1 MANVVGSI
9 PIGADTRPLERD
21 ISNALN
27 KNYQL
32 KGLNEKAF
40 SQPLG
45 RITGAVD
52 EFKKSLDASNARVLA
67 FGASAGAI
75 FAIQKGFENL
85 IRTTINVQKNLT
97 DINSILGL
105 SSKNLTSFGDQLFK
119 VAGQTG
125 QSFEAVSQ
133 AAVEFSRQGLGVEE
147 TLKRTRDALI
157 LTRLSGLDVVSSTE
171 ALTATINS
179 FNKAALDSTEIVNK
193 LATVD
198 AAFAVSSGDLAQAIQ
213 RVGSSAESVG
223 VNFDQLIAL
232 ITSVQQ
238 TTARGGAV
246 IGNSLKTIFT
256 RLERTEVL
264 DQLEQLGLQVRNLD
278 GSFRPAIDTLTQ
290 LSQRFDGLSDSQ
302 RANVAEL
309 VGGVFQIN
317 ILKAALGDL
326 SKEYS
331 TYNSALNTSS
341 GATDAAVKRNEQLNQ
356 TLSALINKTLAN
368 FTKLGS
374 EVGNLTLAPAIQNV
388 LGNINT
394 ALESFSLSDAKGP
407 GEKLAKGFLE
417 GLGNYISGPGLALIG
432 AVVGKLFINLA
443 KFSTQAVGQI
453 LELNKGSQQQ
463 AQIQERI
470 NSILAQNPNLIQ
482 GILSKELSLLEVEN
496 QILSVIRAQTT
507 ARQQSAAVSA
517 TLTTN
522 LIGRGVTS
530 TGGKITA
537 KSSGFIPN
545 FSSSEQAEVY
555 GAYLG
560 GYKPGSVSKMN
571 IPGEGQIVYN
581 KAEQVKQFA
590 GMSQPAII
598 PPEGSSAGRNYAE
611 AFEKKLGFN
620 PYAAMGY
627 IPNFATASNEVIRA
641 NENNLQRIGNTKKF
655 AIGETGLTASQS
667 EIQKALAA
675 KSKTTSVLDA
685 NGIATML
692 VPHGG
697 MTSPIGSYT
706 FDNGLTVK
714 WPVRTYGSR
723 SETGI
728 RDVYQEIEKGVA
740 TGTIKYASSIK
751 PPASVPN
758 GPSVISAIKRTPGA
772 AGALGAAAGAA
783 FEVGMGL
790 ALGAESAAVE
800 GVNFDVLTS
809 NPELKKLFGY
819 NTPLADF
826 KINDSS
832 AGNRKSMAEKI
843 ISASGVLGKE
853 IFSGNQENL
862 INRQA
867 SVKQFIKS
875 NNVNKSSGFI
885 PNYSPLMQSIARE
898 ISAGVSPGSVRVGQD
913 SRLSNSQNPMGLG
926 IYNTKDEPAG
936 LSQGIARFKDLN
948 SARISGAAKGYI
960 PNYAFKDRLQSSAL
974 AASIGIPI
982 AGGVAQQFIPEENVR
997 TRAAISGLSNA
1008 ASFTATGAAVG
1019 GFPGAIIGGLV
1030 GLITTLNDLDK
1041 AANQEGIDKFK
1052 KRLEQSQED
1061 LNKLNDSFSQFN
1073 AITDKLRNSAGL
1085 SANDI
1090 GKLQQKLGSTL
1101 ASIPENLR
1109 QDLIG
1114 AYGKGDTLK
1123 IQSIQTEAL
1132 EVRQQEQ
1139 KQLEYQTAYATYKAP
1154 ETLQEAMARTIG
1166 LQGAE
1171 GRVKPG
1177 ALNATTGTVAVGKF
1191 SGQLTTIS
1199 DLVSKQFDEFYIADQ
1214 KAGETIDQYSERYK
1228 NLVEEFIKDPK
1239 KLQAIA
1245 ESTARQIE
1253 EAGLKSGNYGAALE
1267 QANQLRK
1274 NPELIIQ
1281 SIKGRSA
1288 GLSTTA
1294 AALKNENEAQAFTNV
1309 IDGYLNNIT
1318 KSITET
1324 NLNFTNAET
1333 EVQINLKKLQS
1344 GKNSLLENAKL
1355 FFGEFSNINI
1365 ESQLNE
1371 AEANLKY
1378 QADLLQENRSIR
1390 EKLGPNLFGETL
1402 SGLAGKNDPGTKA
1415 FAGVIKNASDQIQNI
1430 PLDQV
1435 NEYLN
1440 GLIGQLKEYADGSAK
1455 YGKETVQAAQSLINS
1470 LTRTQYKELPESQAR
1485 LKQLQDIFS
1494 AEKEIRLKEIQQRI
1508 QFTKDL
1514 QTISFGGGLESL
1526 RRNDINARSSQ
1537 FGTNRY
1543 LYGSQNPTT
1552 RGRGALGMYDELKQF
1567 GVGPQTVNPELR
1579 KAIIEGQSQNL
1590 LQLSK
1595 AFGINI
1601 NQKDA
1606 TDIATKQ
1613 FESLNKTEV
1622 NIETIKTKIEDITTK
1637 GIELGSNTL
1646 NTIAPNGKP
1655 GGQGGVSTSLLQQLT
1670 GSTKPLGQ
1678 EAQTSLDQ
1686 TIKQIVAEQEGN
1698 RINQNIQ
1705 NQLNNGTN
1713 IDAGEA
1719 KTKAQDLV
1727 SLAKQ
1732 QVEQIQKK
1740 YVGEEA
1746 NSELAKEYAQQYET
1760 IVKNAQNYNA
1770 ALSISNEYQKNLEST
1785 LSRLDSG
1792 EINILQARIQLNRAL
1807 EESNTQTERANELE
1821 KIRVEHAKDLKDL
1834 ADGYLSSTEYANK
1847 ELERQ
1852 QGLARRPGYNSV
1864 EGITTNFVNSMSYN
1878 GTQLFQDLNQSA
1890 TDVARN
1896 IQDSFSNALMGFA
1909 NSTQSAGDAFNDFAV
1924 QVLQQV
1930 QQISTQIATKL
1941 LFGGIFNQ
1949 FQGLLGG
1956 GGGGGLGSL
1965 FGFSRGGL
1973 VKGYASGGYVKDGSG
1988 IVDDVPAMLSKGE
2001 YVLNKRAVRSVQQ
2014 AYGMGFLESLN
2025 VGSTKGMADGGG
2037 ISRNFDNK
2045 YVVTGYENTAG
2056 LNTKDLAGGI
2066 RAEEDYLNQLKGQSV
2081 TDPNLSNY
2089 ALSDPTSRKNEE
2101 RMQTEQDFYDYVSYI
2116 QDNLMQNKMSYV
2128 QARSAYEEALNA
2140 YNQRKSNLITSG
2152 YINAAMAIGGGL
2164 LGSMGGGGLGSLF
2177 GGGGGGLS
2185 SLFGGGGGASAYA
2198 LPGGMGGTTSALG
2211 SNYGAITSL
2220 YGGAGGT
2227 SGGGLGS
2234 LFSSKNLPTLGLLA
2248 AGGIG
2253 SPFLQNALQSSNR
2266 PAYNTVS
2273 NTRSNGLEVSN
2284 RFRFAD
2290 GGQAGDDVPALLM
2303 NGEYVVNKEA
2313 VKKYGSGFFE
2323 KLNKG
2328 SVNKFAKGGQVGS
2341 TQISTVNEDPSN
2353 YLIEAINNLTTVIQT
2368 TNTNNQLNKNPENV
2382 NSTQITNIEASK
2394 VNEENIT
2401 TLNGILNKLNEMTP
2415 TKDKNSNTIFNEKNI
2430 EYTKI
2435 NQEQDNNLPNLINA
2449 LTDLNTNLSEKKSS
2463 EGMVN
2468 NINISV
2474 NIEADNKVAQNQN
2487 SSSSGSGDDNSN
2499 DSTGNRESSQ
2509 KYKALTELIKTNVIT
2524 TIIEQKR
2531 PGGLL
2536 NKNSPV

>member
-52 EFKKSLDASNARVLA
+52 EFRKSLDASNARVLA

-85 IRTTINVQKNLT
+85 IKTTINVQKNLT

-105 SSKNLTSFGDQLFK
+105 SSKNLTNFGDQLFK

-125 QSFEAVSQ
+125 QSFETVSQ

-147 TLKRTRDALI
+147 TLKRTRDALV

-290 LSQRFDGLSDSQ
+290 LSQKFDGLSDSQ

-326 SKEYS
+326 GKQYS
-331 TYNSALNTSS
+331 IYNSALDTSS
-341 GATDAAVKRNEQLNQ
+341 SATDAAVKRNEQLNQ

-374 EVGNLTLAPAIQNV
+374 EIGNLTLAPAIQNV

-407 GEKLAKGFLE
+407 GEKIAKGFLE

-432 AVVGKLFINLA
+432 AVLGKLFINLA

-463 AQIQERI
+463 AEIQQRI
-470 NSILAQNPNLIQ
+470 NTILSQSPNLIQ

-496 QILSVIRAQTT
+496 QILSVIRAQTL
-507 ARQQSAAVSA
+507 AREQSAKIST
-517 TLTTN
+517 TLATN

-530 TGGKITA
+530 AGGKITA
-537 KSSGFIPN
+537 KSGGFIPN

-560 GYKPGSVSKMN
+560 GYKPGSVSRMN
-571 IPGEGQIVYN
+571 IPGEGQVVYN
-581 KAEQVKQFA
+581 QAEQIKQFP

-598 PPEGSSAGRNYAE
+598 PPQGSSAGRNYAE
-611 AFEKKLGFN
+611 AFQKKLGFN

-627 IPNFATASNEVIRA
+627 IPNFATASNAVIRA
-641 NENNLQRIGNTKKF
+641 NENNLERIGTSKKF
-655 AIGETGLTASQS
+655 AIGNTGLTASES
-667 EIQKALAA
+667 EIKKALAA
-675 KSKTTSVLDA
+675 KAKSTSILDA
-685 NGIATML
+685 SGIATML

-697 MTSPIGSYT
+697 MTSPIGEYT
-706 FDNGLTVK
+706 FDNGVTVK

-740 TGTIKYASSIK
+740 AGTVKYASSIK
-751 PPASVPN
+751 PPASVPS
-758 GPSVISAIKRTPGA
+758 GPSVISAIKKTPGA

-790 ALGAESAAVE
+790 ALGAEAASVE
-800 GVNFDVLTS
+800 GLNFDVLSS

-832 AGNRKSMAEKI
+832 SGNRKSMAEKI
-843 ISASGVLGKE
+843 ISASGVLGKKV
-853 IFSGNQENL
+853 FSGSEEDLAQ
-862 INRQA
+862 RQA

-875 NNVNKSSGFI
+875 NTKSSGFI
-885 PNYSPLMQSIARE
+885 PNYSPLMQSITRE
-898 ISAGVSPGSVRVGQD
+898 ISSGVSPSSVRVGQD

-936 LSQGIARFKDLN
+936 LSQGIARFKN
-948 SARISGAAKGYI
+948 IYSARKSGASKGYV
-960 PNYAFKDRLQSSAL
+960 PNYALRDKLSNAAL

-982 AGGVAQQFIPEENVR
+982 AGGVAQQFIPEEN
-997 TRAAISGLSNA
+997 TRARAITSGISNA
-1008 ASFTATGAAVG
+1008 ASFATTGFAIGGPGGALVG
-1019 GFPGAIIGGLV
+1019 GLLGV
-1030 GLITTLNDLDK
+1030 ITTLNDLDK

-1061 LNKLNDSFSQFN
+1061 LNKLNDSFAQFN

-1109 QDLIG
+1109 QDLIS
-1114 AYGKGDTLK
+1114 AYGKGDALK

-1154 ETLQEAMARTIG
+1154 ETLQEALARGIG

-1171 GRVKPG
+1171 GRVRPG
-1177 ALNATTGTVAVGKF
+1177 ALNITTGTTAVGKF
-1191 SGQLTTIS
+1191 SGQLSTIS
-1199 DLVSKQFDEFYIADQ
+1199 DLVSQEFDKFYIADQ

-1281 SIKGRSA
+1281 SIKGKSA
-1288 GLSTTA
+1288 GLTTSA
-1294 AALKNENEAQAFTNV
+1294 AVVKNATEAQAFTNV
-1309 IDGYLNNIT
+1309 IDEYLNNIT

-1324 NLNFTNAET
+1324 NLRFTNAET
-1333 EVQINLKKLQS
+1333 EIQINLKKLQS

-1390 EKLGPNLFGETL
+1390 EKLGPSLFGETL
-1402 SGLAGKNDPGTKA
+1402 SGLGGKNDTGTKA
-1415 FAGVIKNASDQIQNI
+1415 FAGVVKNASEEIQNI
-1430 PLDQV
+1430 PLDQIGQ
-1435 NEYLN
+1435 YLST
-1440 GLIGQLKEYADGSAK
+1440 LIGQLKEYADGSAK
-1455 YGKETVQAAQSLINS
+1455 YEKETVEAARGLINS

-1485 LKQLQDIFS
+1485 VKQLQDIFN
-1494 AEKEIRLKEIQQRI
+1494 AEKQIRLQEIQQRI
-1508 QFTKDL
+1508 KYTKDL
-1514 QTISFGGGLESL
+1514 QTLAFGGGLESL
-1526 RRNDINARSSQ
+1526 RRNDFSSRVSQ
-1537 FGTNRY
+1537 FKENQY
-1543 LYGSQNPTT
+1543 LFGSQNPIT
-1552 RGRGALGMYDELKQF
+1552 RGRGGLGIYEELKQF

-1579 KAIIEGQSQNL
+1579 KAIIEGQTQNL

-1595 AFGINI
+1595 GFGINI

-1606 TDIATKQ
+1606 VDIATKQ
-1613 FESLNKTEV
+1613 FDSLSKTEI
-1622 NIETIKTKIEDITTK
+1622 NIETIKTKIEDISTK
-1637 GIELGSNTL
+1637 GIELGNNTL
-1646 NTIAPNGKP
+1646 NTIVPNRGGGESGK
-1655 GGQGGVSTSLLQQLT
+1655 SISLLEQLT
-1670 GSTKPLGQ
+1670 GSRQSLAPEAQAVRDQINQQAIATQ
-1678 EAQTSLDQ
+1678 EANKINENVQKSLNAG
-1686 TIKQIVAEQEGN
+1686 K
-1698 RINQNIQ
+1698 
-1705 NQLNNGTN
+1705 N
-1713 IDAGEA
+1713 IDAG
-1719 KTKAQDLV
+1719 KTKQDAVDL
-1727 SLAKQ
+1727 LEIGKQ
-1732 QVEQIQKK
+1732 QIEQIQQK
-1740 YVGEEA
+1740 YAGEQA
-1746 NSELAKEYAQQYET
+1746 NAELAKEYAQQYDT
-1760 IVKNAQNYNA
+1760 IVKNIQDYNSA
-1770 ALSISNEYQKNLEST
+1770 ISISNQYNQNFENI

-1792 EINILQARIQLNRAL
+1792 EINILQARIELNKAL
-1807 EESNTQTERANELE
+1807 EESNIKAERANELE
-1821 KIRVEHAKDLKDL
+1821 KIRVEHARDLKDL

-1852 QGLARRPGYNSV
+1852 QGLARRPGYNSIQ
-1864 EGITTNFVNSMSYN
+1864 GITTNFVNTMSYN
-1878 GTQLFQDLNQSA
+1878 GTQFFQDLNQSA
-1890 TDVARN
+1890 VDVAKN
-1896 IQDSFSNALMGFA
+1896 IQDSFSNALLGFA
-1909 NSTQSAGDAFNDFAV
+1909 NSTQTAGEAFNAFAI
-1924 QVLQQV
+1924 QILQQI
-1930 QQISTQIATKL
+1930 QQISTQMATKL

-1949 FQGLLGG
+1949 FQGMMGG
-1956 GGGGGLGSL
+1956 GGGGGLGGL
-1965 FGFSRGGL
+1965 FGFSKGGL
-1973 VKGYASGGYVKDGSG
+1973 VKGYASGGFVKDGSG
-1988 IVDDVPAMLSKGE
+1988 MVDDVPAMLSKGE
-2001 YVLNKRAVRSVQQ
+2001 YVLNKRAVKSIQQ

-2025 VGSTKGMADGGG
+2025 IGSTRTMEDGGG
-2037 ISRNFDNK
+2037 FSRNFDNK
-2045 YVVTGYENTAG
+2045 YVVTGYENTSG
-2056 LNTKDLAGGI
+2056 LNTKDLVRGI
-2066 RAEEDYLNQLKGQSV
+2066 AAEEAYLNQLKGETVVS
-2081 TDPNLSNY
+2081 PELSNY

-2101 RMQTEQDFYDYVSYI
+2101 RMQTEQDFYDYVSSI
-2116 QDNLMQNKMSYV
+2116 QDNLIQNKISYV
-2128 QARSAYEEALNA
+2128 QARSQYEQALNA
-2140 YNQRKSNLITSG
+2140 YNQRQNNMLLSG
-2152 YINAAMAIGGGL
+2152 FLSAGMAIGGGFL
-2164 LGSMGGGGLGSLF
+2164 MGGGLGGGGLGGLF
-2177 GGGGGGLS
+2177 
-2185 SLFGGGGGASAYA
+2185 GGGASAYA
-2198 LPGGMGGTTSALG
+2198 LPGGMGGTSSALG
-2211 SNYGAITSL
+2211 ANYGAITSL

-2227 SGGGLGS
+2227 TGGGLGS
-2234 LFSSKNLPTLGLLA
+2234 IFSSQNLPTLGLLA

-2266 PAYNTVS
+2266 PGYNTVS
-2273 NTRSNGLEVSN
+2273 PNRSNGLQVSN
-2284 RFRFAD
+2284 RFRFAE
-2290 GGQAGDDVPALLM
+2290 GGQAGDDIPALLM

-2313 VKKYGSGFFE
+2313 VKKYGTGFFE

-2328 SVNKFAKGGQVGS
+2328 SVNKFAKGGSVGS
-2341 TQISTVNEDPSN
+2341 TQITTANEDPSN
-2353 YLIEAINNLTTVIQT
+2353 YLIEAINNLTNVMQT
-2368 TNTNNQLNKNPENV
+2368 KNQNIENNNT
-2382 NSTQITNIEASK
+2382 TQITNLEATK
-2394 VNEENIT
+2394 ANENNVT
-2401 TLNGILNKLNEMTP
+2401 VLNDILNKLNQITP
-2415 TKDKNSNTIFNEKNI
+2415 TKDKTTNTINEKNV
-2430 EYTKI
+2430 EYTQI
-2435 NQEQDNNLPNLINA
+2435 AQDQNNILPSLITT
-2449 LTDLNTNLSEKKSS
+2449 LTDLSNNLSENKSS
-2463 EGMVN
+2463 EGIVN

-2474 NIEADNKVAQNQN
+2474 NVEADNKVSENKN
-2487 SSSSGSGDDNSN
+2487 SSSAGGDQNDNSTSN
-2499 DSTGNRESSQ
+2499 DNKSSSQ
-2509 KYKALTELIKTNVIT
+2509 RYKTLTDLIKSNVIT

-2536 NKNSPV
+2536 NRNSPS

>member
-1 MANVVGSI
+1 MANSVGSI

-52 EFKKSLDASNARVLA
+52 EFRKSLDASNARVLA

-85 IRTTINVQKNLT
+85 IKTTINVQKNLT

-105 SSKNLTSFGDQLFK
+105 SSKNLTNFGDQLFK

-147 TLKRTRDALI
+147 TLKRTRDALV

-290 LSQRFDGLSDSQ
+290 LSQRFDVLSDSQ

-326 SKEYS
+326 GKEYS
-331 TYNSALNTSS
+331 TYNSALNTST

-368 FTKLGS
+368 FTKLGA
-374 EVGNLTLAPAIQNV
+374 EVGGLTLAPAIENV

-463 AQIQERI
+463 AEIQQRI
-470 NSILAQNPNLIQ
+470 NTILSQNPNLIQ
-482 GILSKELSLLEVEN
+482 GILTKELSLLEVEN
-496 QILSVIRAQTT
+496 QILSVIKAQTV

-537 KSSGFIPN
+537 KSGGFIPN

-560 GYKPGSVSKMN
+560 GYKPGSISRMN

-598 PPEGSSAGRNYAE
+598 PPEGSTAGRNYAE
-611 AFEKKLGFN
+611 AFQKKLGFN

-627 IPNFATASNEVIRA
+627 IPNFASKNDLIRA
-641 NENNLQRIGNTKKF
+641 NQDNLIRIGDTKNF
-655 AIGETGLTASQS
+655 QIGTTGQTARQS

-675 KSKTTSVLDA
+675 KTSSSILDA
-685 NGIATML
+685 SGIATML

-723 SETGI
+723 SDTGI

-751 PPASVPN
+751 PPAAVPS
-758 GPSVISAIKRTPGA
+758 GPNVISAIKRTPGA

-790 ALGAESAAVE
+790 ALGAETAAVE

-843 ISASGVLGKE
+843 IAASGVLGKE
-853 IFSGNQENL
+853 TFSGNEENL
-862 INRQA
+862 ASRQS
-867 SVKQFIKS
+867 SVKQFIKT
-875 NNVNKSSGFI
+875 NNLNKSFGFI
-885 PNYSPLMQSIARE
+885 PNYSPLMQSISRE

-913 SRLSNSQNPMGLG
+913 SRLSNSKNPMGLG

-948 SARISGAAKGYI
+948 SARRSGAARGYI

-982 AGGVAQQFIPEENVR
+982 AGGVAQQFIPEENTR
-997 TRAAISGLSNA
+997 TRATISGLSNA
-1008 ASFTATGAAVG
+1008 ASFAATGAAVG
-1019 GFPGAIIGGLV
+1019 GLPGAIIGGLV

-1041 AANQEGIDKFK
+1041 AANQEGIDRFK

-1109 QDLIG
+1109 QDLIS
-1114 AYGKGDTLK
+1114 AYGKGDGLK

-1154 ETLQEAMARTIG
+1154 ETLQEAMARAIG

-1171 GRVKPG
+1171 GRTKPG

-1281 SIKGRSA
+1281 SIKGKSA
-1288 GLSTTA
+1288 GLTTTA
-1294 AALKNENEAQAFTNV
+1294 AAVKNATEAQAFTNV

-1402 SGLAGKNDPGTKA
+1402 SGLVGKNDTGTKA
-1415 FAGVIKNASDQIQNI
+1415 FAGVIKNASDQIQDI
-1430 PLDQV
+1430 PLNQI

-1455 YGKETVQAAQSLINS
+1455 YEKETVQAAQSLINS

-1537 FGTNRY
+1537 FGANRY

-1622 NIETIKTKIEDITTK
+1622 NIETIKTKIEDITTN
-1637 GIELGSNTL
+1637 GIELGNNTL

-1655 GGQGGVSTSLLQQLT
+1655 GGQGGGSTSLLQQLT
-1670 GSTKPLGQ
+1670 GSAKPLAQ
-1678 EAQTSLDQ
+1678 EAQASLDQ
-1686 TIKQIVAEQEGN
+1686 TIKQIVAQQEGD

-1705 NQLNNGTN
+1705 NELNGGKN
-1713 IDAGEA
+1713 IDSGKA
-1719 KTKAQDLV
+1719 KTEATNLV
-1727 SLAKQ
+1727 ALAKQ
-1732 QVEQIQKK
+1732 QVEQIQQK
-1740 YVGEEA
+1740 YAGEEA
-1746 NSELAKEYAQQYET
+1746 NLKLAEEYTQQYET
-1760 IVKNAQNYNA
+1760 IVRNAQNYNA

-1792 EINILQARIQLNRAL
+1792 EINILQARIELNRAL

-1821 KIRVEHAKDLKDL
+1821 KIRVEHARDLKDL

-1965 FGFSRGGL
+1965 FGFSKGGL

-1988 IVDDVPAMLSKGE
+1988 MVDDVPAMLSKGE
-2001 YVLNKRAVRSVQQ
+2001 YVLNKRAVRSIQQ

-2025 VGSTKGMADGGG
+2025 VGSTRTMADGGG

-2056 LNTKDLAGGI
+2056 LNTKDLVGGI
-2066 RAEEDYLNQLKGQSV
+2066 RAEEAYLNQLKGESV
-2081 TDPNLSNY
+2081 TDPSLSNY

-2185 SLFGGGGGASAYA
+2185 SLFGGGGASAYA

-2220 YGGAGGT
+2220 YGGVGGT

-2234 LFSSKNLPTLGLLA
+2234 LLSSKNLPTLGLLA

-2290 GGQAGDDVPALLM
+2290 GGQVGDDVPALLM

-2341 TQISTVNEDPSN
+2341 TQISTVSEDPSN

-2401 TLNGILNKLNEMTP
+2401 TLNGILNKLNDMTLS
-2415 TKDKNSNTIFNEKNI
+2415 KNENSNTIFNEKNI

-2435 NQEQDNNLPNLINA
+2435 NQEENNTLPSLISA

-2474 NIEADNKVAQNQN
+2474 NVEADNKVAQNQN

>member
-52 EFKKSLDASNARVLA
+52 EFRKSLDASNARVLA

-147 TLKRTRDALI
+147 TLKRTRDALV

-326 SKEYS
+326 GKEYS
-331 TYNSALNTSS
+331 TYNSALNTST

-368 FTKLGS
+368 FTKLGA
-374 EVGNLTLAPAIQNV
+374 EVGGLTLAPAIENV

-407 GEKLAKGFLE
+407 GEKIAKGFLE

-463 AQIQERI
+463 AEIQQRI
-470 NSILAQNPNLIQ
+470 NTILSQNPNLIQ
-482 GILSKELSLLEVEN
+482 GILTKELSLLEVEN

-560 GYKPGSVSKMN
+560 GYKPGQISRMN
-571 IPGEGQIVYN
+571 IPGEGQVVYN

-627 IPNFATASNEVIRA
+627 IPNFATASNEIIRA

-667 EIQKALAA
+667 EIKKALAA

-685 NGIATML
+685 SGIATML

-697 MTSPIGSYT
+697 LTSPIGSYT

-723 SETGI
+723 SDTGI

-751 PPASVPN
+751 PPASVPV
-758 GPSVISAIKRTPGA
+758 GPAVISAIKKTPGA

-800 GVNFDVLTS
+800 GVNFDVLSS

-853 IFSGNQENL
+853 IFSGNEKDL
-862 INRQA
+862 ANRQA

-948 SARISGAAKGYI
+948 SARISGAAKGYV
-960 PNYAFKDRLQSSAL
+960 PNYALSARLSNAAL

-997 TRAAISGLSNA
+997 TKAAVSGLSNI
-1008 ASFTATGAAVG
+1008 ASFTATGAA
-1019 GFPGAIIGGLV
+1019 IGGLPGAGV
-1030 GLITTLNDLDK
+1030 GALVGIATTIFDIQKNLK
-1041 AANQEGIDKFK
+1041 EEPFK
-1052 KRLEQSQED
+1052 KLEKSIQNSQEQ
-1061 LNKLNDSFSQFN
+1061 LNSLNDSFSKFN
-1073 AITDKLRNSAGL
+1073 SVSEKLTQAYSGNIKLTTQELSKLKAQQIATLSNIPSEARDQILKALSKGDLVKVQQIQTDILTAKQGAATNDQLQKDLLQYQRNQLGDKLDPVQRLFQGGNFEPKTQERIQKEQKLFEDFGKITLSNGKTIIETVNDFKKLSPDATRYKISQDLIPQGFDPKAFQAGL
-1085 SANDI
+1085 SRLDI
-1090 GKLQQKLGSTL
+1090 GGIRVSADL
-1101 ASIPENLR
+1101 A
-1109 QDLIG
+1109 
-1114 AYGKGDTLK
+1114 K
-1123 IQSIQTEAL
+1123 
-1132 EVRQQEQ
+1132 
-1139 KQLEYQTAYATYKAP
+1139 
-1154 ETLQEAMARTIG
+1154 
-1166 LQGAE
+1166 
-1171 GRVKPG
+1171 
-1177 ALNATTGTVAVGKF
+1177 
-1191 SGQLTTIS
+1191 
-1199 DLVSKQFDEFYIADQ
+1199 
-1214 KAGETIDQYSERYK
+1214 
-1228 NLVEEFIKDPK
+1228 
-1239 KLQAIA
+1239 
-1245 ESTARQIE
+1245 QIE
-1253 EAGLKSGNYGAALE
+1253 DETKKSAE
-1267 QANQLRK
+1267 D
-1274 NPELIIQ
+1274 IQ
-1281 SIKGRSA
+1281 VFNNTI
-1288 GLSTTA
+1288 
-1294 AALKNENEAQAFTNV
+1294 NE
-1309 IDGYLNNIT
+1309 YLNDIT

-1324 NLNFTNAET
+1324 SLNFTNAET

-1390 EKLGPNLFGETL
+1390 EKLGPSLFGETL
-1402 SGLAGKNDPGTKA
+1402 SGLAGKNDAGTKA
-1415 FAGVIKNASDQIQNI
+1415 FAGVVKNASDQIQDI
-1430 PLDQV
+1430 PLNQI

-1455 YGKETVQAAQSLINS
+1455 YEKETVQAAQSLINS

-1485 LKQLQDIFS
+1485 LKQLQDIFR

-1526 RRNDINARSSQ
+1526 RRNDINARTSQ

-1543 LYGSQNPTT
+1543 LYESQNPTT

-1622 NIETIKTKIEDITTK
+1622 NIETIKTKIEDITTR

-1655 GGQGGVSTSLLQQLT
+1655 GGQGGVSTNLLQQLT
-1670 GSTKPLGQ
+1670 GSTKPLSQ
-1678 EAQTSLDQ
+1678 EAQASLDQ
-1686 TIKQIVAEQEGN
+1686 TIKQVVAEQEGN

-1705 NQLNNGTN
+1705 SQLNGGTN
-1713 IDAGEA
+1713 IDAGET
-1719 KTKAQDLV
+1719 KMKAQDLV

-1732 QVEQIQKK
+1732 QVEQIKQK
-1740 YVGEEA
+1740 YAGEEA
-1746 NSELAKEYAQQYET
+1746 NSELAKEYVQQYDA
-1760 IVKNAQNYNA
+1760 IVRNVQNYNA

-1785 LSRLDSG
+1785 LSRLESG
-1792 EINILQARIQLNRAL
+1792 EINILQARIELNRAL
-1807 EESNTQTERANELE
+1807 EESNTQAERANELE
-1821 KIRVEHAKDLKDL
+1821 KIRVEHARDLKDL

-1965 FGFSRGGL
+1965 LGFSKGGL

-1988 IVDDVPAMLSKGE
+1988 MVDDVPAMLSKGE

-2025 VGSTKGMADGGG
+2025 VGATRTMADGGG

-2056 LNTKDLAGGI
+2056 LNTKDLVGGI
-2066 RAEEDYLNQLKGQSV
+2066 RATEDYLNQLKGESV

-2177 GGGGGGLS
+2177 GGAK
-2185 SLFGGGGGASAYA
+2185 ASAYA

-2220 YGGAGGT
+2220 YGGAQK
-2227 SGGGLGS
+2227 SGGLSS
-2234 LFSSKNLPTLGLLA
+2234 LFSSQNLPTLGLLA

-2273 NTRSNGLEVSN
+2273 NTRSNGLQVSN

-2290 GGQAGDDVPALLM
+2290 GGQVGDDVPALLM

-2341 TQISTVNEDPSN
+2341 TQISTVSEDPSN

-2401 TLNGILNKLNEMTP
+2401 TLNGILNKLNDMTLG
-2415 TKDKNSNTIFNEKNI
+2415 KNENSNTIFNEKNI

-2435 NQEQDNNLPNLINA
+2435 NQEENNTLPSLISA

-2474 NIEADNKVAQNQN
+2474 NVEADNKVAQNQN
-2487 SSSSGSGDDNSN
+2487 SSSSGSGDDDSS
-2499 DSTGNRESSQ
+2499 DSTGNRESTQ

-2536 NKNSPV
+2536 NKNSPG